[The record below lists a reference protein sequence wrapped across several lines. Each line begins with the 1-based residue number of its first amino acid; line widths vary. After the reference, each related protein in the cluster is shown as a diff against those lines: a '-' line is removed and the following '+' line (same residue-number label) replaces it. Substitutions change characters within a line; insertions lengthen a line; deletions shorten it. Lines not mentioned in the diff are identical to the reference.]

1 MALVVSSGHEER
13 SASGMY
19 RHCTSKPAA
28 VKPGSCGDIAWGQ
41 LEHKLSN
48 TGGMHQHLVRSK
60 STCSNAML
68 MLNHEVHERMS
79 ACGSSADLSCAV
91 RAREVHKQC
100 CSGRSVLN
108 PRMQQAQ
115 LQQH

>member
-28 VKPGSCGDIAWGQ
+28 VKPGSCGDIAWAQ
-41 LEHKLSN
+41 PEYSLSN
-48 TGGMHQHLVRSK
+48 TGGMRRHLVRSR
-60 STCSNAML
+60 SMCSNTML
-68 MLNHEVHERMS
+68 VLSHEVHERMP
-79 ACGSSADLSCAV
+79 ARGSSADLSCAV
-91 RAREVHKQC
+91 GAREVYKQC
-100 CSGRSVLN
+100 CSGRRVLD

-115 LQQH
+115 LQQQ